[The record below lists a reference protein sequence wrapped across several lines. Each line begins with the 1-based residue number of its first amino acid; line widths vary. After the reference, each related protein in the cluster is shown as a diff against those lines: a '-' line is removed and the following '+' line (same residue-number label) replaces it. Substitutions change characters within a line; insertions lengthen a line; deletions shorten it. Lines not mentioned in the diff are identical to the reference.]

1 MEKKLKEDEMSVRQ
15 KETTMTAENIVIEN
29 AVKFCN
35 TVQNIKTLY
44 LDGSKGK
51 RKQPLI
57 GVRRGMLQRKL
68 QEKKWKERDQQRAK
82 EFIYSLIKGTA
93 DTDSFMLAPTLLVL
107 QSLQEEALDATDE
120 TMKLYIEETINDI
133 KKDISEG
140 VNQYLLDGQNRLLCS
155 IIPFID
161 NEFPLPPDPLVAVD
175 AVTGERFSLAGKRY
189 ENLPCAIRKFFDN
202 ITVYMHVAE
211 RGDIRSLIKALIAK
225 NSNVAW
231 IDWQIML
238 TANTFSTFRKQ
249 ISAVLVDDETNF
261 NSGEDNFVVDNVF
274 EKITNASYISE
285 NDGYERFISELLVW
299 MKTGIQPKKDS
310 TNMQSQFFKGED
322 GNTISKTIVKSLKK
336 YLREYASAAPSGVTH
351 ILVRNYVML
360 RYAMDNPKK
369 DSFANITLPNWKIE
383 KEAEFVAQYLLA
395 SKACNGDPNAKVSIK
410 DTNGNHVKYDK
421 VPGYLPFANSD
432 YAKDFLLQRISILSE
447 KLITME
453 DQLTKVNVVTKMSS
467 DSMPSVEKVALDND
481 MKDYK
486 GRSVYGVEVVSG
498 EFDRGHEKAKANGGS
513 NSSLQLQKPKSN
525 KSYGKNSLPM
535 KENV

>member
-1 MEKKLKEDEMSVRQ
+1 MKKSEMSVLQ
-15 KETTMTAENIVIEN
+15 KGATMTAENIVIEN

-35 TVQNIKTLY
+35 TTQNIEILY
-44 LDGSKGK
+44 LDGSKGS

-93 DTDSFMLAPTLLVL
+93 DTDSFMLAPAWLVL

-133 KKDISEG
+133 KKDMSEG
-140 VNQYLLDGQNRLLCS
+140 VEQYLLDGQNRLLCS
-155 IIPFID
+155 IIPFMD
-161 NEFPLPPDPLVAVD
+161 NEFPLPVDPLVAVD
-175 AVTGERFSLAGKRY
+175 AVTGERYSLAGKRY
-189 ENLPCAIRKFFDN
+189 ENLPDGIKKFFDN
-202 ITVYMHVAE
+202 IKVYMHVAE
-211 RGDIRSLIKALIAK
+211 KGDIRSLIKALIAK

-231 IDWQIML
+231 IDWQRML
-238 TANTFSTFRKQ
+238 TDNTFSTFRKQ
-249 ISAVLVDDETNF
+249 ISAVLVDDETDSD
-261 NSGEDNFVVDNVF
+261 SGKDNFVVDNVF
-274 EKITNASYISE
+274 EKITNASYNPE

-310 TNMQSQFFKGED
+310 TNMQSQFFRGED
-322 GNTISKTIVKSLKK
+322 GNTISKTIVDSLKK
-336 YLREYASAAPSGVTH
+336 YLREYASTAPKGVTH

-360 RYAMDNPKK
+360 RHAMDNPKK
-369 DSFANITLPNWKIE
+369 DSFANITLPNWKIK

-395 SKACNGDPNAKVSIK
+395 SKACNDDPNAKVSIK
-410 DTNGNHVKYDK
+410 DTDGNHVKWDK

-432 YAKDFLLQRISILSE
+432 YSKELLLQRISILSE
-447 KLITME
+447 KLISWE
-453 DQLTKVNVVTKMSS
+453 HQLTKINVVTKMSS

-486 GRSVYGVEVVSG
+486 GRTVYGVDVVSG
-498 EFDRGHEKAKANGGS
+498 EFDRGHEKARANGGS

-535 KENV
+535 KGAL